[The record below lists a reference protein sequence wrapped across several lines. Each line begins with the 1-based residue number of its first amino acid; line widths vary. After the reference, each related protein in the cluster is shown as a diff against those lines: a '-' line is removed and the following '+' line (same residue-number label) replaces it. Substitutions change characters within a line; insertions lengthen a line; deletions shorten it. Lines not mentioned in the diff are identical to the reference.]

1 MGFFYFSGIVIY
13 SLEGGCFEA
22 GCLSDVYFVIPGL
35 RIVNLH
41 CYRLVSRFWLVV
53 LLSGIPVLILLDVR
67 AGLEVLYCIAGWEL
81 CILVGMNISTMARE
95 GSSSA
100 KFVCITSYGSI

>member
-1 MGFFYFSGIVIY
+1 MYI
-13 SLEGGCFEA
+13 L
-22 GCLSDVYFVIPGL
+22 VIPGL

-41 CYRLVSRFWLVV
+41 CYLLVSRFWLVV

-67 AGLEVLYCIAGWEL
+67 AAAGLEVFYCIAGWGL
-81 CILVGMNISTMARE
+81 CILAGMNISTMARD

-100 KFVCITSYGSI
+100 KFVYVTSYGSM